1 VRLRFDPAQM
11 SFTSVA
17 GRYADQVDVLWAE
30 LSSDGRLTSSVAQHL
45 ELNLLPSSYQKAQAS
60 GMTLKDTV
68 DLRPET
74 AELRIVARDA
84 GSGAVGS
91 MNVPLGKL
99 FAATPVAAPPK

>member
-1 VRLRFDPAQM
+1 VRLSFDPAQM
-11 SFTSVA
+11 SSTSVA
-17 GRYADQVDVLWAE
+17 GRHADQVDVVFRAE
-30 LSSDGRLTSSVAQHL
+30 LRRSPDVQCRATS
-45 ELNLLPSSYQKAQAS
+45 ELNLLPTSYQKAQAS